1 MVISMERSQKL
12 CFKRKEKK
20 DLHLFTYQR
29 KILELEEFQ
38 KINLNQEL
46 NLNVVM
52 AANTKN
58 NRVNQLIVKN
68 MIAIKI
74 KIL

>member
-1 MVISMERSQKL
+1 MVISMEKSQKL
-12 CFKRKEKK
+12 CFKRKERK
-20 DLHLFTYQR
+20 DHHLFTYQR
-29 KILELEEFQ
+29 KILELEEYQ

-46 NLNVVM
+46 NLNEVI
-52 AANTKN
+52 ATITKI

-68 MIAIKI
+68 MTAIKI